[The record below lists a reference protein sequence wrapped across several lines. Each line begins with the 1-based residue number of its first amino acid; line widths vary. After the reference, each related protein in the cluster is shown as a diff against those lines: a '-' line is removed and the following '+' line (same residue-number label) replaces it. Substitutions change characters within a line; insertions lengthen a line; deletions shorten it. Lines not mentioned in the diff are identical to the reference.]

1 MRIAGARIAAA
12 LGVGLLVVFLAGLT
26 AAERERVTAFEQAV
40 REGLRPALL
49 VVARAS
55 DTLKGTVTTLVSL
68 PEIRERQKELEREAA
83 RARDLE
89 RRLAVLEEE
98 NRRLRALLGFRPP
111 VPGQVVG
118 ARVVGRNAD
127 NWLSRVVI
135 DQGTGA
141 GICRDAAVLTE
152 EGLVGRV
159 SSPGPYQSVV
169 TLLSDPGSA
178 VAAMVASTHDAG
190 VCYGQVGTDLLRM
203 RFFSRDARVAP
214 GDQVVTS
221 GLGGVFPPHLMVGT
235 VVETFRGDYGLVQY
249 ATVRPAAD
257 LNRLGE
263 VLVLVPTPA
272 GTPVPGGASVPGGAP
287 PPGAAYGAGGPR

>member
-1 MRIAGARIAAA
+1 MRIAVARVASA
-12 LGVGLLVVFLAGLT
+12 LAVGFLVVLLASLT
-26 AAERERVTAFEQAV
+26 AAERERVTALEQAV
-40 REGLRPALL
+40 REGLRPALE

-55 DTLKGTVTTLVSL
+55 DAVKGTVVTLVSL
-68 PEIRERQKELEREAA
+68 PEIRREQEKLKGEAA

-111 VPGQVVG
+111 VPGRVLG
-118 ARVVGRNAD
+118 AEVVGRNPD

-135 DQGTGA
+135 DQGTRA
-141 GICRDAAVLTE
+141 GIDRNAAVMTAQ
-152 EGLVGRV
+152 GLVGRV
-159 SSPGPYQSVV
+159 SSPGLYQSVV

-178 VAAMVASTHDAG
+178 VGTMVGRTRDAG
-190 VCYGQVGTDLLRM
+190 VCYGQVGTELLRM
-203 RFFSRDARVAP
+203 RFFSRDARVEP

-221 GLGGVFPPHLMVGT
+221 GLGGVFPPYLVVGT

-257 LNRLGE
+257 LRRLGE
-263 VLVLVPTPA
+263 VLVLLSWAGLPVPVAP
-272 GTPVPGGASVPGGAP
+272 GPGGATP
-287 PPGAAYGAGGPR
+287 PSGPGATP